1 MTPGDSRARLDL
13 VACRAIE
20 MMDELIA
27 AMERAAEQIASGCAP
42 QEIDIKEYQLY
53 MAPGGKEGG
62 TAVVCFYDP
71 EEYFD
76 LLVAAATETGVRLE
90 ATTEL
95 EIRLPESEFGEN
107 MITGG
112 FGAFKGFSVE
122 MRNQSLE
129 ELLDL
134 IGRKLEERGLSMS
147 CIAGEEVIFYLPVR
161 TRE

>member
-1 MTPGDSRARLDL
+1 MTPGDSRAMLDL

-27 AMERAAEQIASGCAP
+27 AMETAAEQIASGCAP
-42 QEIDIKEYQLY
+42 QEIDVKEYQLY
-53 MAPGGKEGG
+53 MAPEAKEGK

-71 EEYFD
+71 EEYFN
-76 LLVAAATETGVRLE
+76 LLYAAARDTGVSLE

-95 EIRLPESEFGEN
+95 AIRLPESEFGEN

-112 FGAFKGFSVE
+112 FGAFKGITVE
-122 MRNQSLE
+122 MRNQPLE
-129 ELLDL
+129 ELLEL
-134 IGRKLEERGLSMS
+134 IVRRLEDRGLSMS

-161 TRE
+161 MRG